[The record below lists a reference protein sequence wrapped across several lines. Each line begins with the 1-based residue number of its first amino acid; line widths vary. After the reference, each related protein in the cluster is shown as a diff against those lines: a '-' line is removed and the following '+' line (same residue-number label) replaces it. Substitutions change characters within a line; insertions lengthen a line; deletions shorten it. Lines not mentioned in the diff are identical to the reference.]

1 MEIRHSR
8 IIILSYK
15 RIEIGSSYFRIMGR
29 LEQHKLEHRPFKRNH
44 MKVRVTYNIPEEVE
58 DLLTE
63 IYIKRLKNKSK
74 STRSDIVAE
83 AITLF
88 AKWEGRKL

>member
-1 MEIRHSR
+1 
-8 IIILSYK
+8 
-15 RIEIGSSYFRIMGR
+15 
-29 LEQHKLEHRPFKRNH
+29 